1 MTDQDTLIPP
11 GIQGRLQSVLEGG
24 EAVLASFE
32 ADLDTRLHYT
42 HHLILLTTARLLE
55 FPVPPPPPGGTFTG
69 LRPLSRLFRASPERE
84 RGAAEGP
91 SGAWSLAA
99 LASLQMR
106 ISRGIGTLELREKDT
121 DALLHEWRFT
131 ARHKARAVWF
141 LDCFERAWKHD
152 VRRREAGL
160 ARPGDTL
167 PEDLVP
173 DASLNGV
180 LETDSAPPA
189 TRSLLRLFS
198 FARPWSGMIALGFL
212 LTLGNIAAGLVPPY
226 ITMPILDEVLIP
238 YQNGEAVVFSKV
250 GWYLAALAGASVLA
264 WLLGWARS
272 YVLAWVGERVSA
284 HLRNITYAHL
294 HKLSLEFFGSKRT
307 GNLISRVSS
316 DTDRI
321 CYFLSVYVVEFASD
335 VLMILMTAGIL
346 LSIDP
351 WLAVVTLVPFPM
363 ITWFT
368 HRVRTVLR
376 RGFSLGSRAW
386 AEMTSV
392 LADTI
397 PGIRVVKAFAQ
408 EQREIERFKE
418 CNDRV
423 LQANDRVNR
432 IWAFFGPIVTLL
444 TDGGLLVVWIFGVWQ
459 VYHHHITVGVLTAF
473 LAYIGRFY
481 GRLESM
487 IKMVSAVQRSANSA
501 HRIFE
506 ILDRV
511 PSVPE
516 SIDPIFPG
524 RLRGDIR
531 FEGVGFSYGNRKVLH
546 AIDLDIRRGELIGLV
561 GATGAGKTT
570 LVNLVCRFY
579 DVSEGAI
586 LVDGK
591 DIRGL
596 AVEGYRRN
604 IGIVLQEP
612 FLFYGSIAENIAY
625 GRPGASRREIVEAAR
640 AACAHGFILNLPD
653 GYDTFVGE
661 RGQLLS
667 GGERQRISIARALL
681 IDPAILI
688 LDEATSS
695 VDVETEKEIQTAI
708 ENLIRGRTTIA
719 IAHRLSTLHR
729 ADRLLVLDR
738 GRIVEMGNHG
748 ELLARDGAYARLHRT
763 NLELVHSLG
772 T

>member
-1 MTDQDTLIPP
+1 MTVADTHIPLEF
-11 GIQGRLQSVLEGG
+11 QGLVCSHLEK
-24 EAVLASFE
+24 EEVPLASFE
-32 ADLDTRLHYT
+32 SDLDSRLHYV
-42 HHLILLTTARLLE
+42 HHLVILTTERLLDLAL
-55 FPVPPPPPGGTFTG
+55 PPQTRKTPLSPLAAISRLIKGKSGGEPGGPEGFH
-69 LRPLSRLFRASPERE
+69 RVWPLSYLESLEMRA
-84 RGAAEGP
+84 GKGV
-91 SGAWSLAA
+91 
-99 LASLQMR
+99 
-106 ISRGIGTLELREKDT
+106 GTLDLREKET
-121 DALLHEWRFT
+121 DDVIHEWKFT
-131 ARHKARAVWF
+131 IRHKARALWF
-141 LDCFERAWKHD
+141 LDCFVKARKN
-152 VRRREAGL
+152 L
-160 ARPGDTL
+160 ARKGEENAQGSKGGWL
-167 PEDLVP
+167 AGVAP
-173 DASLNGV
+173 DPSATGELAV
-180 LETDSAPPA
+180 DSAPPA
-189 TRSLLRLFS
+189 SRSLVRLFS
-198 FARPWSGMIALGFL
+198 FARPWTGMIVLGFL
-212 LTLGNIAAGLVPPY
+212 LTVGTIAAGLVPPY

-238 YQNGEAVVFSKV
+238 YQSGESVAFSKIW
-250 GWYLAALAGASVLA
+250 WYLSALAGASVLA
-264 WLLGWARS
+264 WLLGWART
-272 YVLAWVGERVSA
+272 YVLAWVSERVSA
-284 HLRNITYAHL
+284 NLRNITYAHL
-294 HKLSLEFFGSKRT
+294 HHLSLEFFGSKRT

-321 CYFLSVYVVEFASD
+321 CYFLSVYVVDFSSD
-335 VLMILMTAGIL
+335 VLMIIMTAGIL

-351 WLAVVTLVPFPM
+351 WLAVFTLVPFPL
-363 ITWFT
+363 ITWFI

-408 EQREIERFKE
+408 EQREIERFRE

-423 LQANDRVNR
+423 LHANDRVNK
-432 IWAFFGPIVTLL
+432 IWSFFGPIVTLL

-459 VYHHHITVGVLTAF
+459 VFEHRITVGVLTAF

-481 GRLESM
+481 TRLESI

-501 HRIFE
+501 HRVFE

-516 SIDPIFPG
+516 IANPVIPG
-524 RLRGDIR
+524 RLRGDIELR
-531 FEGVGFSYGNRKVLH
+531 SVGFSYGNRQVLRH
-546 AIDLDIRRGELIGLV
+546 IDIRIRQGELIGLV
-561 GATGAGKTT
+561 GSTGAGKTT

-586 LVDGK
+586 LVDGT
-591 DIRGL
+591 DIRNF
-596 AVEGYRRN
+596 AIEGYRCN

-612 FLFYGSIAENIAY
+612 FLFYGTIAENIAY
-625 GRPGASRREIVEAAR
+625 GRPQANRHEIVEAAR
-640 AACAHGFILNLPD
+640 AACAHEFILNLPD

-695 VDVETEKEIQTAI
+695 VDVETEKEIQIAI

-729 ADRLLVLDR
+729 ADRLVVLEH
-738 GRIVEMGNHG
+738 GEIVEMGNHS
-748 ELLARDGAYARLHRT
+748 ELLEKQGAYARLHRI
-763 NLELVHSLG
+763 NLEMVHYLG
-772 T
+772 N